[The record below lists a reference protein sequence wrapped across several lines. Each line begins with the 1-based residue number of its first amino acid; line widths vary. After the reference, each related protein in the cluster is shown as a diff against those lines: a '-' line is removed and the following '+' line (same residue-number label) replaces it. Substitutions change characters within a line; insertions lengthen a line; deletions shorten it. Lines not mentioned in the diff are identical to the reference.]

1 MTDLKIISE
10 ILRHNEEIAR
20 KFFEIEKKILT
31 ILNYT
36 DLFEVLLTEIRKKF
50 RVPYVWISIIEKS
63 EVSSFIQSLEASD
76 LLKNRLNTI
85 DKNTFTELVGT
96 DTTPLLINE
105 NLKPYLKML
114 PKNRKYSI
122 RSLAIAPITLDG
134 EIIGSLN
141 QADISKVRFQPGI
154 DTSLLEQLA
163 VKVSLCLSNVTA
175 HEKLQ
180 FMAYHDP
187 LTGLLNRRVMEAVLK
202 REFNRAERYAS
213 NLSIVFLDLDNF
225 KRINDVYGHDC
236 GDDLLKYV
244 GGCLLEM
251 SRDTDVVARFAG
263 DEFIIILPETTKNS
277 AENLMKRVKFYFS
290 QHPLIA
296 NDRSIPISIS
306 FGVASTEGKSV
317 KDPGSLLK
325 NADEMLYLAKKS
337 SLKDS
342 DIQFSD
348 KPQPTAETWFLKKNE
363 SQKKGPVS

>member
-1 MTDLKIISE
+1 M
-10 ILRHNEEIAR
+10 
-20 KFFEIEKKILT
+20 
-31 ILNYT
+31 
-36 DLFEVLLTEIRKKF
+36 
-50 RVPYVWISIIEKS
+50 
-63 EVSSFIQSLEASD
+63 
-76 LLKNRLNTI
+76 
-85 DKNTFTELVGT
+85 
-96 DTTPLLINE
+96 
-105 NLKPYLKML
+105 
-114 PKNRKYSI
+114 
-122 RSLAIAPITLDG
+122 
-134 EIIGSLN
+134 
-141 QADISKVRFQPGI
+141 
-154 DTSLLEQLA
+154 
-163 VKVSLCLSNVTA
+163 KVSLCLSNVTA

-263 DEFIIILPETTKNS
+263 DEFIIILPETPKNS
-277 AENLMKRVKFYFS
+277 AENLMKRVKSYFS

-317 KDPGSLLK
+317 KDPDSLLK
-325 NADEMLYLAKKS
+325 DADEMLYLAKKS
-337 SLKDS
+337 SLKNS
-342 DIQFSD
+342 NIPFSD
-348 KPQPTAETWFLKKNE
+348 KPQSTAE
-363 SQKKGPVS
+363 S